1 MALASFDSALTQQT
15 NSAYEADFTAL
26 TGEDGTGSIIG
37 VGGEGN
43 ATTNYIFDFFAADV
57 SMTVDPSFA
66 VQLVSLAGLSDVSA
80 IAQVQ
85 TPVESFDGL
94 ISLILDSSDINDLS
108 DEDIRF
114 MVNSNNP
121 FANFNFS
128 DSSIKFGAENTTYTD
143 QSIPSDMVRHIAKD
157 ITGGYAVADIFTN
170 ESEMRNDII
179 SLDASLVEDISA
191 SIDSLASITAPSSDA
206 ADPAGPQGGI
216 QFAKAIDGTVVSPA
230 QAMFFT
236 SVHTLFSLTMASSV
250 AGGAGTAGVN
260 DAGRDRFTKFLDDIS
275 AEGQAIDEN
284 GNDISLD
291 VSVNDITTD
300 SPAQFVK
307 VPLRFVRGDAIAVRI
322 NYRPASEQPVIGNN
336 PINDRSYKV
345 LIELS

>member
-1 MALASFDSALTQQT
+1 MAKTTFDSVLTQQT
-15 NSAYEADFTAL
+15 NAAYEADFTTL
-26 TGEDGTGSIIG
+26 TGEDNTGSIIG
-37 VGGEGN
+37 IGGDLGS
-43 ATTNYIFDFFAADV
+43 TSNYIFDFFASDV

-121 FANFNFS
+121 FSNFNFS

-170 ESEMRNDII
+170 ESEMKNDII
-179 SLDASLVEDISA
+179 SLDASLVQDISA
-191 SIDSLASITAPSSDA
+191 SIDALASITAPSSDA

-250 AGGAGTAGVN
+250 GSDDPAKE
-260 DAGRDRFTKFLDDIS
+260 RFLNFLEDIS
-275 AEGQAIDEN
+275 NDGVVIDDT
-284 GNDISLD
+284 GAVLTD
-291 VSVNDITTD
+291 VSDVTVVQGTD
-300 SPAQFVK
+300 PAKFVK

-345 LIELS
+345 LIELT